1 MEKQILAL
9 SLSSKEDFLLAKSY
23 IDIKSKTYSKEFQ
36 VLIGKVSDYYARDS
50 TAEFVVPSIL
60 VAQLAETMR
69 SDKLLARLSSFVEEA
84 IAEGGSEANVRAVIM
99 LAKQQE
105 VADRL
110 AGLLASDVSNNK
122 VDELLKELSTLREAE
137 QFDDVASNTEE
148 FHGID
153 LSDLM
158 EKEFDPENIIRL
170 YPTSVSDR
178 LDGGVH
184 KGHHIVVFARP
195 EVGKSAF
202 VVNASCGFARQGK
215 RGIYIINEDRPQ
227 DIILRHI
234 SNLSG
239 MNKHQI
245 RDNPKQAQELAYDRG
260 WDNIAVIS
268 MSPGSPDDVRRMID
282 KYDPDFVVAD
292 QLRNFK
298 VRAENRTNQ
307 LEMAATEMRNI
318 GKEAEVVM
326 LSVTQAGDS
335 ASNKL
340 VLEQGDVDSSNTG
353 IPAQADVMVGIGTDA
368 TTEAEGVRIIS
379 LPKNKVGGVHDNF
392 PVRIVPQLSR
402 YVTV

>member
-9 SLSSKEDFLLAKSY
+9 SLASKEDFLLAKSY
-23 IDIKSKTYSKEFQ
+23 IDMKSKTYSKEFQ
-36 VLIGKVSDYYARDS
+36 VLIGKVEDYYARDS
-50 TAEFVVPSIL
+50 TAESVVPSVL
-60 VAQLAETMR
+60 VAQLAETVR
-69 SDKLLARLSSFVEEA
+69 SDKLLDRLSGFVEEA
-84 IAEGGSEANVRAVIM
+84 IASSSSEANVRAVIL
-99 LAKQQE
+99 LARQQE
-105 VADRL
+105 VADKL
-110 AGLLASDVSNNK
+110 AGLLASDVTNNK
-122 VDELLKELSTLREAE
+122 VDELMSELASLREAE
-137 QFDDVASNTEE
+137 HIEEASSNTEE

-153 LSDLM
+153 LLNLM
-158 EKEFDPENIIRL
+158 EKEYDPENIIKL
-170 YPTSVSDR
+170 YPSSVSDR

-195 EVGKSAF
+195 EVGKTAF
-202 VVNASCGFARQGK
+202 VVNASCGFARHGK
-215 RGIYIINEDRPQ
+215 RGLYVINEDRPQ

-239 MNKHQI
+239 MNKYEV
-245 RDNPKQAQELAYDRG
+245 RDNPKRAQELAYERG
-260 WDNIAVIS
+260 WDNVAVVS
-268 MSPGSPDDVRRMID
+268 MAPGSPDDVRRMID
-282 KYDPDFVVAD
+282 KYDPDYVVAD

-353 IPAQADVMVGIGTDA
+353 IPAQADVMIGIGMDA
-368 TTEAEGVRIIS
+368 QTEAEGIRIIS

-402 YVTV
+402 YISV